1 MVEPTRYD
9 VTIFIDGYNVT
20 EYCPYESMSFEDL
33 RVNVSTFKLTM
44 QNPPFVPTRD
54 MTMQVIA
61 NSLPN
66 LPSIFV
72 GYVIECTETK
82 HGNGITKD
90 YEIEAADRKIRLQKS
105 IVPPAD
111 YTGIDTDI
119 LDDLLTDTYPDLSG
133 IYDFGTDTDNIAND
147 LGLSTNDDS
156 LLDSINSLAD
166 QAGANVRYEP
176 GDQSNEEVA
185 ITFSPETDTIRFNGT
200 SANGDVPFYWSDA
213 ASPQDTYG
221 NGGGYAFRETGVTP
235 AAPSAALIEFVL
247 HLSAENSIN
256 FTGLSFDYWL
266 DCPLDTT
273 THTVNCQVT
282 SIGGSAITYGAVGLN
297 DAAWHTFT
305 ASGSGVGT
313 WNENNPGYGITIKIR
328 FEAPL
333 NSPYEARIDNVVF
346 TTDKPVA
353 QGTGKDKL
361 GWKGTPEA
369 NDFDLD
375 IDLSDEYGFDIDL
388 TTGGFDF
395 YNSITVTG
403 GSTQEAIDWTYLSRG
418 YQDHFKLELPVKDLV
433 VYKNTGSDASPAWTL
448 QTLGTWGVDAV
459 GTKDV
464 LYDPAFQWLY
474 FNTDP
479 GDFGR
484 AFRITGTIAK
494 PLRVRV
500 ENVAPDENIYATTIY
515 DDSVTSI
522 EEATI
527 LGFSEL
533 NKRNLIKYLKFQTY
547 EPGIKVG
554 KTIHVTDTTRGLDE
568 NPVVQRVYTRWLG
581 SSGHA
586 EFEIEAGNTDDG
598 GIDTIAANADWRS
611 REKAPPVPAANVVFV
626 ALLDSDEEPLEDSNG
641 QLLYQQDV

>member
-1 MVEPTRYD
+1 MSPTPYD

-20 EYCPYESMSFEDL
+20 EYCPYELMSFEDL
-33 RVNVSTFKLTM
+33 RVNVSTFKLTL
-44 QNPPFVPTRD
+44 QNPPFTPTRD
-54 MTMQVIA
+54 MRMQVIA
-61 NSLPN
+61 NSLPD

-72 GYVIECTETK
+72 GYLIECTETK

-105 IVPPAD
+105 VVPPLD

-119 LDDLLTDTYPDLSG
+119 LDDLLADTYPDLSD
-133 IYDFGTDTDNIAND
+133 IYDFSTDVDNIADD
-147 LGLSTNDDS
+147 LGLSVNDDS
-156 LLDSINSLAD
+156 LLDAINGLAD

-176 GDQSNEEVA
+176 GDQTNEEVT
-185 ITFSPETDTIRFNGT
+185 ITFEPDVDTIPFNGA
-200 SANGDVPFYWSDA
+200 SSDGDIPFYWSDEGT
-213 ASPQDTYG
+213 PQDTYG

-235 AAPSAALIEFVL
+235 AAPSARLVEFIL
-247 HLSAENSIN
+247 HVANENAVN
-256 FTGLSFDYWL
+256 FETLSFDYYL

-273 THTVNCQVT
+273 THTVNCRVI
-282 SIGGSAITYGAVGLN
+282 SIGGSAIAFGAVGLN

-305 ASGSGVGT
+305 ASGSGLGT
-313 WNENNPGYGITIKIR
+313 WNQNNPGYAIEIRIR

-361 GWKGTPEA
+361 GWKGAPEA

-375 IDLSDEYGFDIDL
+375 IDSSDEFAFDIDL

-395 YNSITVTG
+395 YNSIIVTG

-418 YQDHFKLELPVKDLV
+418 YQDHFKLELPVQDLV
-433 VYKNTGSDASPAWTL
+433 VYKNTGSDASPTWTL
-448 QTLGTWGVDAV
+448 QTLGTWGVDDI

-464 LYDPAFQWLY
+464 LYDPTFQWLY

-484 AFRITGTIAK
+484 AFRITGTVAK

-500 ENVAPDENIYATTIY
+500 ENVAPGENVYVTTIY
-515 DDSVTSI
+515 DENVTSV

-533 NKRNLIKYLKFQTY
+533 NKRNLIKYLKFRTY

-554 KTIHVTDTTRGLDE
+554 RTIHVTDTNRDLDE
-568 NPVVQRVYTRWLG
+568 NPIVQRVYTRWLG
-581 SSGHA
+581 ASGHA

-611 REKAPPVPAANVVFV
+611 REKAVPIPAVTVGFA
-626 ALLDSDEEPLEDSNG
+626 ALLDSDGEPLEDSDG
-641 QLLYQQDV
+641 QLLYQQE